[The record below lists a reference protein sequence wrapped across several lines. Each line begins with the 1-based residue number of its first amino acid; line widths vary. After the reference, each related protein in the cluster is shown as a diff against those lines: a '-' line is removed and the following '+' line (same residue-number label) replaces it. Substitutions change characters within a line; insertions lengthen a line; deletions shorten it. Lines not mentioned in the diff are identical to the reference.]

1 MLETADQQVIHAVT
15 AKFQRGDLAGARADC
30 AHFLAVVNDPARQA
44 PLRFWLGAIEQR
56 SGALPAAIEQFELA
70 LAVNRRKPPWL
81 VQAGLAHF
89 QSKTL
94 ERAEYLYREAL
105 RIDPRFSLAHY
116 NLGIL
121 LQHKRNWIGARRAFE
136 AAIAHQPQFPEALVN
151 LGIVYELA
159 GRPKD
164 AHDVWTRARGRVQSR
179 DLQKWI
185 DAKKRIY
192 GF

>member
-30 AHFLAVVNDPARQA
+30 AHFLAVVTDPARQA

-94 ERAEYLYREAL
+94 ERAETAL
-105 RIDPRFSLAHY
+105 
-116 NLGIL
+116 
-121 LQHKRNWIGARRAFE
+121 
-136 AAIAHQPQFPEALVN
+136 
-151 LGIVYELA
+151 LA
-159 GRPKD
+159 GALQPRCIAAAK
-164 AHDVWTRARGRVQSR
+164 AQLGRCPSCV
-179 DLQKWI
+179 
-185 DAKKRIY
+185 
-192 GF
+192 